1 MATPEE
7 LERIERIKRKYR
19 NLLSDLYKIRNKLSK
34 LSSNYQ
40 SFITHLEDNVQID
53 EEMFENEEILSIKK
67 EIESIKSD
75 INGNLI
81 PRVSSKT

>member
-40 SFITHLEDNVQID
+40 SFIAHLEDNVQID